1 MGPAVSER
9 LMRLS
14 PDRMT
19 KRGHDVESAASI
31 RKWRTAMEHYAGIA
45 GTAFDGRSRRKQ
57 SEEPVPLRD
66 YGTLAHAPSPAVAS
80 APFAK

>member
-66 YGTLAHAPSPAVAS
+66 MEP
-80 APFAK
+80 